1 MPPRPKDD
9 ASPPTDPL
17 RFEEALERLGGIV
30 DGVEGG
36 EAALGGG
43 VGRLGGGGG
52 VDGREGGELA
62 LEEALAR
69 FEEGVGLTRAL
80 GEQLTQ
86 AERRVEQLVR
96 EGGGLVV
103 KPLV

>member
-17 RFEEALERLGGIV
+17 RFEEALERLEAIV
-30 DGVEGG
+30 DG
-36 EAALGGG
+36 L
-43 VGRLGGGGG
+43 
-52 VDGREGGELA
+52 EGGELA

-103 KPLV
+103 KPLVEDPS

>member
-9 ASPPTDPL
+9 ASPPADPL
-17 RFEEALERLGGIV
+17 RFEEALERLEAIV
-30 DGVEGG
+30 DG
-36 EAALGGG
+36 L
-43 VGRLGGGGG
+43 
-52 VDGREGGELA
+52 EGGELA

-103 KPLV
+103 KPLVEDPP

>member
-1 MPPRPKDD
+1 MSPRPKDD
-9 ASPPTDPL
+9 AAATDPL
-17 RFEEALERLGGIV
+17 RFEEALERLEAIV
-30 DGVEGG
+30 DG
-36 EAALGGG
+36 L
-43 VGRLGGGGG
+43 
-52 VDGREGGELA
+52 EGGELA

-96 EGGGLVV
+96 DGGGLVA
-103 KPLV
+103 KPLGEEPA